1 MSNSHQQGPASPSTP
16 PVNAAPVNSTL
27 SDIANRI
34 VLWIARH
41 WLALF
46 NIGWGSYVVIPF
58 LAPILMQAGYT
69 MPARVLYGVY
79 SFTCHQLPD
88 HSYFLFGDTFVPPTP
103 TLEAAG
109 APSSED
115 LLLFRRFEG
124 NMMVGYKVALCE
136 RDIAIYGSVL
146 LAGLIFGALRNTR
159 RVRAPTIKVYLL
171 FLIPIAVDGL
181 TQLFGLRTSN
191 WWLRTVTGALFGM
204 ASVWLA
210 YPYIEDAMQEVIE
223 VETVKRPPPR

>member
-1 MSNSHQQGPASPSTP
+1 MTEQTKRSSGPTPATSPI
-16 PVNAAPVNSTL
+16 

-41 WLALF
+41 WLAIF
-46 NIGWGSYVVIPF
+46 NVGWGSYVLIPF
-58 LAPILMQAGYT
+58 LAPILMQMGYT
-69 MPARVLYGVY
+69 GPARVIYGVY

-88 HSYFLFGDTFVPPTP
+88 HSYFLFGETAVPLAP

-109 APSSED
+109 APPADD

-124 NMMVGYKVALCE
+124 NMAVGYKVALCE
-136 RDIAIYGSVL
+136 RDVAIYGSVL
-146 LAGLIFGALRNTR
+146 LAGLVFGVLRNTQ
-159 RVRAPTIKVYLL
+159 RVRPLSLKIYLL

-191 WWLRTVTGALFGM
+191 WWLRSVTGALFGF

-223 VETVKRPPPR
+223 VETERQAP

>member
-1 MSNSHQQGPASPSTP
+1 MSEQSNQQPVGPATP
-16 PVNAAPVNSTL
+16 PVRAEPVNSTV
-27 SDIANRI
+27 SDIANRV

-41 WLALF
+41 WLAIF
-46 NIGWGSYVVIPF
+46 NVGWGSYVLIPL
-58 LAPILMQAGYT
+58 LAPILMQAGLT
-69 MPARVLYGVY
+69 GPARVIYGIY

-88 HSYFLFGDTFVPPTP
+88 HSYFLYGDTFAPLAPA
-103 TLEAAG
+103 LEAAG
-109 APSSED
+109 SPPSDD

-124 NMMVGYKVALCE
+124 NMTIGYKVALCQ
-136 RDIAIYGSVL
+136 RDLAIYGSVL
-146 LAGLIFGALRNTR
+146 LAGLVFGALRHSR
-159 RVRAPTIKVYLL
+159 RIQAPSIKVYLL

-191 WWLRTVTGALFGM
+191 WWLRSVTGAIFGI

-223 VETVKRPPPR
+223 VETARRPPPD